1 MLYCLDCFGILLDT
15 NGGYMDR
22 KKIGMI
28 VAVLLSLFSVGMGL
42 FNYAINE
49 YDTMVAYI
57 IAFTGWLVVLLDESE
72 RKS

>member
-1 MLYCLDCFGILLDT
+1 
-15 NGGYMDR
+15 MDR
-22 KKIGMI
+22 RKIGMI
-28 VAVLLSLFSVGMGL
+28 VAVILSMFSIVMGL

-57 IAFTGWLVVLLDESE
+57 IAFTGWLVVFLDESE

>member
-1 MLYCLDCFGILLDT
+1 
-15 NGGYMDR
+15 MDR
-22 KKIGMI
+22 RKIGMI
-28 VAVLLSLFSVGMGL
+28 VAVVLTLFSVGMGL

-49 YDTMVAYI
+49 YDTMIAYI